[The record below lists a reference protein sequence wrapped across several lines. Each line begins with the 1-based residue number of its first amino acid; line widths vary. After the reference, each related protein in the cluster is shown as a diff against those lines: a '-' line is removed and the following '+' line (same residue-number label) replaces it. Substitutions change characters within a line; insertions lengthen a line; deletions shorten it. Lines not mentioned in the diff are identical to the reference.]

1 MRRLALLS
9 LCHAA
14 PFLAFPIMLAAQRV
28 DTIPSPTTAL
38 LQAVSVPDDSI
49 VWLSGHRGAVLRSTD
64 GGSTFAVRPVPGAER
79 LQFRDIHARGASTA
93 WILSAGNG
101 DQSRI
106 YHTTDGGATWALQFT
121 NPDSAAF
128 YDCLTF
134 FDDRTGV
141 AYSDAVGG
149 RTLILRTTDGGGTW
163 THLPTGAVP
172 APLEGEGAFAA
183 SGGCVTS
190 VDDRHG
196 WVALGG
202 PGARLLRTSD
212 AGATWSLHETPFVR
226 GASGG
231 MTAVAFRDPMTG
243 LGVAGRID
251 QMNADTASAAFGISR
266 DGGRSWQLLPR
277 PPKPGAPFGVAWLG
291 DAALVVGPGGLSLTE
306 DLGTRWRE
314 LDARSFWSVGS
325 RGNVAWAVGPEGRI
339 LRLTARQGP

>member
-1 MRRLALLS
+1 MPRLPHFALCAAAASALLPMAS
-9 LCHAA
+9 R
-14 PFLAFPIMLAAQRV
+14 AQRI

-38 LQAVSVPDDSI
+38 LQAVSVPSDSV
-49 VWLSGHRGAVLRSTD
+49 VWLSGHRGTVLRSTD
-64 GGSTFAVRPVPGAER
+64 GGWTFTERPVPGAER
-79 LQFRDIHARGASTA
+79 LQFRDIHARDAATA

-106 YHTTDGGATWALQFT
+106 YRTDDGGATWALQFT

-134 FDDRTGV
+134 FDDRIGV
-141 AYSDAVGG
+141 AYSDAVNG

-163 THLPTGAVP
+163 THLPPDAVP

-196 WVALGG
+196 WIALGG

-212 AGATWSLHETPFVR
+212 AGTTWSLHQTPFVR

-231 MTAVAFRDPMTG
+231 MTAVAFQDAMTG

-251 QMNADTASAAFGISR
+251 QMNADTAGAAFGMSR

-291 DAALVVGPGGLSLTE
+291 NGALVVGPGGLFLTE
-306 DLGTRWRE
+306 DLGTRWHE
-314 LDARSFWSVGS
+314 VDGRSFWSVGG

-339 LRLTARQGP
+339 LRLTARQDP

>member
-1 MRRLALLS
+1 MRRLVLFALS
-9 LCHAA
+9 AA
-14 PFLAFPIMLAAQRV
+14 TPISVLPMVVSAQRV

-38 LQAVSVPDDSI
+38 LQAVSVPSDSV
-49 VWLSGHRGAVLRSTD
+49 VWLSGHRGTVLRSTD
-64 GGSTFAVRPVPGAER
+64 GGWTFSVRPVPGAER
-79 LQFRDIHARGASTA
+79 LQFRDIHARDASTA

-106 YHTTDGGATWALQFT
+106 YRTTDGGTTWALQFT
-121 NPDSAAF
+121 NADSAAF

-134 FDDRTGV
+134 FDDRIGV

-149 RTLILRTTDGGGTW
+149 RTLILRTTDGGGSW
-163 THLPTGAVP
+163 AHLPASAVP

-190 VDDRHG
+190 AGARHG

-202 PGARLLRTSD
+202 PGARLLRTTD

-231 MTAVAFRDPMTG
+231 MTAVAFQDPMTG

-251 QMNADTASAAFGISR
+251 QMNADTAGAAFGISR
-266 DGGRSWQLLPR
+266 DGGRSWELLPR

-291 DAALVVGPGGLSLTE
+291 TAALVVGPGGLFLTE

-339 LRLTARQGP
+339 LRLTARQAP